1 MTTITQDTRL
11 PSPEGFKQ
19 LLDVLK
25 SFGPRT
31 DIVTV
36 EICKAM
42 ESKYGHTY
50 TIQEMEKHLQELV
63 KHNGLRNSGT
73 VMATH
78 LIDLK
83 NLNQIINHYLCL
95 LNLIVMVFVRHQY
108 GMFK

>member
-1 MTTITQDTRL
+1 MSHTTQDTRL

-42 ESKYGHTY
+42 ESKYRHTY
-50 TIQEMEKHLQELV
+50 TIQEMEYYLNQLV

-73 VMATH
+73 VMANAP
-78 LIDLK
+78 D
-83 NLNQIINHYLCL
+83 
-95 LNLIVMVFVRHQY
+95 R
-108 GMFK
+108 FKESKSDNKPLFMPIKPNSDGICKTSVWDV

>member
-1 MTTITQDTRL
+1 MSHTTQDTRL

-42 ESKYGHTY
+42 ESKYRHTY
-50 TIQEMEKHLQELV
+50 TIQEMEYYLNQLV

-73 VMATH
+73 VMA
-78 LIDLK
+78 DAPD
-83 NLNQIINHYLCL
+83 
-95 LNLIVMVFVRHQY
+95 R
-108 GMFK
+108 FKESKPDNKPLFMPIKPNSDGICTTSVWDV

>member
-1 MTTITQDTRL
+1 MSNTTQDTRL

-42 ESKYGHTY
+42 ETKYGHIY
-50 TIQEMEKHLQELV
+50 SIAEMEYYLNQLV
-63 KHNGLRNSGT
+63 KHNGLRSSGT
-73 VMATH
+73 VMA
-78 LIDLK
+78 DAPD
-83 NLNQIINHYLCL
+83 
-95 LNLIVMVFVRHQY
+95 R
-108 GMFK
+108 FKESKSDKKPLFMPIKPNSDGICTTSVWDV